1 MVLDELDRLIVHAL
15 HMDGRGSFSR
25 IASVLGVSDQTVARR
40 YRRLRSAGSLRVVG
54 LPNAPRLGWVEWFV
68 RVQVTPDAAV
78 PVADALARRADTSWV
93 CLTSGGTQIVCVT
106 RARSSHERDTLLL
119 GQLPRTPRVTG
130 VTAQCLL
137 RVFAGGP
144 SGWHGRADSLTPGQA
159 AALAP
164 ELPHE
169 PHERVVLQEGD
180 ERMLAA
186 LARDGRATYP
196 DIARAT
202 GWSEMTAKRR
212 LARLRRGGALFFDV
226 DIDPLLLGYETL
238 AILWLTVDP
247 ALMRQTADALAAHP
261 EVAFAAATTGPTN
274 LLVFAACRD
283 VDSLYDFLERGIGDL
298 AGIRQLESA
307 PVIRNSKRVGAARPA
322 PGQRE
327 RAAASRG
334 DADR

>member
-1 MVLDELDRLIVHAL
+1 MGSPVLDEIDRSIVHAL
-15 HMDGRGSFSR
+15 HIDGRAPFSR

-40 YRRLRSAGSLRVVG
+40 YRRLRSSGSLRVVG
-54 LPNAPRLGWVEWFV
+54 LPDAGRLGWVEWFV

-78 PVADALARRADTSWV
+78 PVADALARRGDTSWV

-106 RARSSHERDTLLL
+106 RARSSHERDALLL

-130 VTAQCLL
+130 VTAHCLL

-144 SGWHGRADSLTPGQA
+144 SGWHGRADSLTPGQV

-164 ELPHE
+164 EPAH
-169 PHERVVLQEGD
+169 HVRDQVVLREGD
-180 ERMLAA
+180 EPMLAA
-186 LARDGRATYP
+186 LARDGRATYLEL
-196 DIARAT
+196 AEVT

-212 LARLRRGGALFFDV
+212 LARLRRRGALFFDV
-226 DIDPLLLGYETL
+226 DIDPLLLGFETL

-247 ALMRQTADALAAHP
+247 ARMRRAAEAIAALP

-283 VDSLYDFLERGIGDL
+283 VESLYDFLERGVGGL
-298 AGIRQLESA
+298 PGIRQVESA
-307 PVIRNSKRVGAARPA
+307 PVIRNSKRVGALQRPGPPSA
-322 PGQRE
+322 G
-327 RAAASRG
+327 RAS
-334 DADR
+334 